1 MADSSESGGC
11 FGSLASEPNNRSYRN
26 EPEFSLSS
34 WQCTS
39 IACGKVVTAQ
49 PRAIINLAKPSV
61 YLGVLGA
68 LQSHAFPQ
76 LHSLLS
82 FMGQFLPLFLQPAGL
97 SAAKETVH
105 IIATRIE
112 KRILL

>member
-1 MADSSESGGC
+1 MA
-11 FGSLASEPNNRSYRN
+11 R
-26 EPEFSLSS
+26 
-34 WQCTS
+34 
-39 IACGKVVTAQ
+39 
-49 PRAIINLAKPSV
+49 PRVIVDLAKPSV

-82 FMGQFLPLFLQPAGL
+82 FIGQFLPLFLQLAGL

>member
-1 MADSSESGGC
+1 
-11 FGSLASEPNNRSYRN
+11 LQR
-26 EPEFSLSS
+26 
-34 WQCTS
+34 Q
-39 IACGKVVTAQ
+39 
-49 PRAIINLAKPSV
+49 AIVDLAKPSV

-105 IIATRIE
+105 IAATRIE
-112 KRILL
+112 NKILV

>member
-1 MADSSESGGC
+1 MHFDCVRQSCDGSAARDYQSCET
-11 FGSLASEPNNRSYRN
+11 FGY
-26 EPEFSLSS
+26 F
-34 WQCTS
+34 
-39 IACGKVVTAQ
+39 
-49 PRAIINLAKPSV
+49 
-61 YLGVLGA
+61 GVLGA

-82 FMGQFLPLFLQPAGL
+82 FMGQFLPLFLQPAGF

>member
-1 MADSSESGGC
+1 MA
-11 FGSLASEPNNRSYRN
+11 P
-26 EPEFSLSS
+26 
-34 WQCTS
+34 
-39 IACGKVVTAQ
+39 
-49 PRAIINLAKPSV
+49 PRVIVDLAKPSV

-82 FMGQFLPLFLQPAGL
+82 FIGQFLPLFLQLAGL

-112 KRILL
+112 KRILQ

>member
-11 FGSLASEPNNRSYRN
+11 FRSLAS
-26 EPEFSLSS
+26 EPEFSLSN

-49 PRAIINLAKPSV
+49 PRVIVDLAKPSV

-82 FMGQFLPLFLQPAGL
+82 FMGQFLPLFLQLAGL

>member
-1 MADSSESGGC
+1 MA
-11 FGSLASEPNNRSYRN
+11 P
-26 EPEFSLSS
+26 
-34 WQCTS
+34 
-39 IACGKVVTAQ
+39 
-49 PRAIINLAKPSV
+49 PRVIVDLAKPSV

-82 FMGQFLPLFLQPAGL
+82 FIGQFLPLFLQLAGV

>member
-1 MADSSESGGC
+1 MA
-11 FGSLASEPNNRSYRN
+11 P
-26 EPEFSLSS
+26 
-34 WQCTS
+34 
-39 IACGKVVTAQ
+39 
-49 PRAIINLAKPSV
+49 PRVIVDLAKPSV

-82 FMGQFLPLFLQPAGL
+82 FIGQFLPLFLQLAGL

>member
-1 MADSSESGGC
+1 MRQSCD
-11 FGSLASEPNNRSYRN
+11 GSA
-26 EPEFSLSS
+26 
-34 WQCTS
+34 
-39 IACGKVVTAQ
+39 A
-49 PRAIINLAKPSV
+49 RAIVNLAKRSI

-82 FMGQFLPLFLQPAGL
+82 FIGQFLPLFLQPAGL

-105 IIATRIE
+105 IVATRIE
-112 KRILL
+112 NRIFV

>member
-1 MADSSESGGC
+1 MHFDCVRQSCDGSAARDYQSCET
-11 FGSLASEPNNRSYRN
+11 FGY
-26 EPEFSLSS
+26 F
-34 WQCTS
+34 
-39 IACGKVVTAQ
+39 
-49 PRAIINLAKPSV
+49 
-61 YLGVLGA
+61 GVLGA

-82 FMGQFLPLFLQPAGL
+82 FMGQFLPLFLQLAGL

-112 KRILL
+112 NRIFA

>member
-1 MADSSESGGC
+1 VIVD
-11 FGSLASEPNNRSYRN
+11 
-26 EPEFSLSS
+26 
-34 WQCTS
+34 
-39 IACGKVVTAQ
+39 
-49 PRAIINLAKPSV
+49 LAKPSV

-82 FMGQFLPLFLQPAGL
+82 FIGQFLPLFLQPAGL

-105 IIATRIE
+105 IATTRIE
-112 KRILL
+112 NRILV

>member
-1 MADSSESGGC
+1 MA
-11 FGSLASEPNNRSYRN
+11 P
-26 EPEFSLSS
+26 
-34 WQCTS
+34 
-39 IACGKVVTAQ
+39 
-49 PRAIINLAKPSV
+49 PRVIVDLAKRSA

-82 FMGQFLPLFLQPAGL
+82 FIGQFLPLFLQLAGL

>member
-1 MADSSESGGC
+1 MRQSCD
-11 FGSLASEPNNRSYRN
+11 GSAVRDCQS
-26 EPEFSLSS
+26 
-34 WQCTS
+34 
-39 IACGKVVTAQ
+39 CGT
-49 PRAIINLAKPSV
+49 I
-61 YLGVLGA
+61 YLGA

-97 SAAKETVH
+97 SAANETVH

-112 KRILL
+112 SRILGNFSWR

>member
-1 MADSSESGGC
+1 MA
-11 FGSLASEPNNRSYRN
+11 P
-26 EPEFSLSS
+26 
-34 WQCTS
+34 
-39 IACGKVVTAQ
+39 
-49 PRAIINLAKPSV
+49 PRVIVDLAKPSV

-82 FMGQFLPLFLQPAGL
+82 FIGQFLPLFLQLAGL

-105 IIATRIE
+105 IIATKIE

>member
-26 EPEFSLSS
+26 ESEFGVSY
-34 WQCTS
+34 CECAAA
-39 IACGKVVTAQ
+39 ACGKAVMAP
-49 PRAIINLAKPSV
+49 PRVIVDLAKRSV

-82 FMGQFLPLFLQPAGL
+82 FMGQFLPLFLQLAGL